1 MKILSMT
8 ATFGKLEH
16 QTLTLEPGL
25 NVITAP
31 NEWGKS
37 TWCAFLVAM
46 LYGVETRAKSTR
58 TTLADKERYAP
69 WSGSPM
75 SGRMEILW
83 QGKNITIERRT
94 KGRVP
99 LGEFRAYETESGLP
113 VPELT
118 GANCGQILLGVERSV
133 FSRAGLIRL
142 SDLPVTRDEALLSRL
157 NALVT
162 TGDESGD
169 GERLAKGLKEL
180 KNRCRYNRS
189 GLLPQAEGEKTTL
202 EAQLREMDAL
212 IQQQKIL
219 EQRLEE
225 TARQEAQLKNHLA
238 ALAYDEARADARR
251 VENARR
257 ETEEILRRESAAQ
270 QRCEGLP
277 DREQAVWACGKLE
290 ELDRERMA
298 LEGEAARLAAPGE
311 MPQPPV
317 AFRGMTAA
325 EAVSA
330 ARADGQHYR
339 GLEKSGPFLP
349 VMGVLG
355 VACVALF
362 ALKYWLLGAV
372 CAAAMVAVLAF
383 SAVASARRKKARK
396 ALEMRYSAQ
405 DPDLWLREAENYAD
419 AMEHWQAVQNEYQ
432 TLRRELEQRR
442 QILEEKI
449 RRCTQEQPLYESVTQ
464 WRKILAEWDALA
476 DAQREAQRARAHL
489 QTLES
494 MARPVPQPVSPTE
507 LTCSREEA
515 ERRLQAL
522 SLERQ
527 QALSRLHQYRG
538 RLESIGDRDGLETAL
553 EKTRQ
558 RIRQLKNIYRAAEL
572 AQKTLE
578 EASAEL
584 QRRFAPQ
591 IAQRAQEHMARMT
604 GGRYTRLS
612 LGEGLALRA
621 GTQEEDT
628 LRDALWRSD
637 GTADQLYLAL
647 RLAVAEALTPDA
659 PLILDDALA
668 RFDDGRMEKAMDL
681 LAEEAASRQ
690 VIVFSCQSRE
700 KELMNQ

>member
-8 ATFGKLEH
+8 ATFGKLDH

-37 TWCAFLVAM
+37 TWCAFLTAM
-46 LYGVETRAKSTR
+46 LYGIDTRAKSTR
-58 TTLADKERYAP
+58 TALADKERYAP

-113 VPELT
+113 IPEMT
-118 GANCGQILLGVERSV
+118 GANCGQMLLGVERSV

-162 TGDESGD
+162 TGDETGD

-189 GLLPQAEGEKTTL
+189 GLLPQAEGEKASL

-212 IQQQKIL
+212 TQQQEIL

-238 ALAYDEARADARR
+238 ALAYEEAQADARR
-251 VENARR
+251 VESARR
-257 ETEEILRRESAAQ
+257 ETEDILRRESAA
-270 QRCEGLP
+270 RHHCEGLP
-277 DREQAVWACGKLE
+277 DREQAVWACEKLE
-290 ELDRERMA
+290 ALDRERMA

-311 MPQPPV
+311 MPQPPA
-317 AFRGMTAA
+317 AFRGLTAA

-330 ARADGQHYR
+330 AQADGERYR
-339 GLEKSGPFLP
+339 QLEKSGPIVP
-349 VMGVLG
+349 VTGVLA

-362 ALKYWLLGAV
+362 VLKYWLPGAV
-372 CAAAMVAVLAF
+372 CVAVMLAALAF
-383 SAVASARRKKARK
+383 SAVASARHKKARK
-396 ALEMRYSAQ
+396 VLEMRYGAQ
-405 DPDLWLREAENYAD
+405 DPALWLREAESYAD
-419 AMEHWQAVQNEYQ
+419 AMERWQAVQNEYQ
-432 TLRRELEQRR
+432 ILHRELVQRR
-442 QILEEKI
+442 QVLEEKI
-449 RRCTQEQPLYESVTQ
+449 QRCTQDQPLYESITK
-464 WRKILAEWDALA
+464 WRNILADWDGLE
-476 DAQREAQRARAHL
+476 DARRAAQQARNHL
-489 QTLES
+489 QALES
-494 MARPVPQPVSPTE
+494 MARPVPQLVSPTE

-515 ERRLQAL
+515 ERRLQVL

-538 RLESIGDRDGLETAL
+538 RLETIGDRDGLESAL
-553 EKTRQ
+553 GTTRQ
-558 RIRQLKNIYRAAEL
+558 RICQLEKIYRAAEL

-591 IAQRAQEHMARMT
+591 IVQRAQEHMARMT
-604 GGRYTRLS
+604 DGRYTRLS
-612 LGEGLALRA
+612 LGEGLSLRA
-621 GTQEEDT
+621 GAREEDT

-637 GTADQLYLAL
+637 GTADQLYLSL

-668 RFDDGRMEKAMDL
+668 RFDDGRMERAMEL

-700 KELMNQ
+700 AAWAR